1 MSPGEGAALQEQW
14 KAMGA
19 VAGDTKVDV
28 NRFGSLI
35 GFRREEFTRFV
46 FNLYDIDKNGFIT
59 EVGKAF
65 LSPCFP
71 LYVDN
76 LTNQLQHFRFCM
88 RYCFLHEGIC

>member
-59 EVGKAF
+59 EVGKAS
-65 LSPCFP
+65 LSPTSLFN
-71 LYVDN
+71 VDS
-76 LTNQLQHFRFCM
+76 
-88 RYCFLHEGIC
+88 